1 MSKPVRARA
10 NAPLRGDEA
19 PGLWHRP
26 RLLNTVAD
34 VLLLLGS
41 VGLGYAAVAAAL
53 RLPLFPLR
61 EVVLTGAVAKVTQAQ
76 LEYAARSSL
85 SGNFFTVN
93 LDRVRSAFEKLPWVR
108 RAEVRR
114 RWPDGI
120 ELALEEHVAAALWK
134 MANGEMRVV
143 NDRGEVFTAATSA
156 PLPMLSG
163 PEGSAAEV
171 LQRYAEFA
179 ELLKPLGRTPR
190 QVALSARQA
199 WQVRLDDGTLIDLG
213 RDQAKAPLNERLTR
227 FVAAYPVALERAASA
242 AASVDLRYPNGF
254 ALRPRAQ

>member
-1 MSKPVRARA
+1 MSSGGAVRSKESR
-10 NAPLRGDEA
+10 RGPEVA
-19 PGLWHRP
+19 GLWDRP
-26 RLLNTVAD
+26 SVLNMVAD
-34 VLLLLGS
+34 FLLLLGA
-41 VGLGYAAVAAAL
+41 VGLGYAAVTAAL

-61 EVVLTGAVAKVTQAQ
+61 EIVVTSTLGHVTVAQ
-76 LEYAARSSL
+76 LEYAARNSL

-93 LDRVRSAFEKLPWVR
+93 LNRVRAAFEKLPWVR

-143 NDRGEVFTAATSA
+143 SERGEVFTAATSA
-156 PLPMLSG
+156 ALPMLSG

-171 LQRYAEFA
+171 LQRYAEFSEA
-179 ELLKPLGRTPR
+179 LKPLGRRPR

-199 WQVRLDDGTLIDLG
+199 WRIRLDDGMNIDLG
-213 RDQAKAPLNERLTR
+213 RDQPKAPMQERLAR
-227 FVAAYPVALERAASA
+227 FVAVYPVALERTA
-242 AASVDLRYPNGF
+242 AAAAAADLRYPNGF
-254 ALRPRAQ
+254 ALRLRAQ